1 MTACISRTFMW
12 HNRWDADHCPCVECE
27 PNWAP
32 QPKLD
37 ASVKRVTSVSL
48 AARGRPCR
56 TAGDDH
62 HATSDRT
69 HCGTWIR
76 SDQFP
81 VLWHHAVA
89 AHHWT
94 GRRRSRPRRTSEAMN
109 TNMPRSLCRSLAVI
123 FGLAIQCWRTDWTFI
138 RIFGCW
144 TASQWTGSL
153 DLVWGRTS
161 RSWWSIRETGG
172 PWWLSENAVELP
184 PVYLL
189 WSASR
194 LSRRV
199 ASHLAA
205 STERRRVSAAWWTP
219 VEKLPVQTEDK
230 WTGTPSCWPW
240 NADTCGQLDALAH
253 EDRHRVCLWTPPTPD
268 FWWLIGR
275 TLASPSWSVEPPCDG
290 WEWTGLS
297 QVADLLSSWVPET
310 TDCRNPGTSRWW
322 HVRWPPSSTRHLRL
336 AEGLVG
342 CSWSGNWCF
351 DGWAEVVAGMQCP
364 PHPRRCR
371 WPGSCPA
378 DSASAGQSLLGE
390 PPPGTRQRFLA
401 EEA

>member
-32 QPKLD
+32 QPELD

-89 AHHWT
+89 AHLVEPVRPWT
-94 GRRRSRPRRTSEAMN
+94 PTCREACADLWQLY
-109 TNMPRSLCRSLAVI
+109 S
-123 FGLAIQCWRTDWTFI
+123 DWPSSVEELTGPLFA
-138 RIFGCW
+138 FSAGAPLWSVECW

-230 WTGTPSCWPW
+230 WTGTPSCWPR
-240 NADTCGQLDALAH
+240 NADTCGQLDASAH

-275 TLASPSWSVEPPCDG
+275 NPCVSILKCGTTMWRFRVDRSITGRRSPVF
-290 WEWTGLS
+290 L
-297 QVADLLSSWVPET
+297 
-310 TDCRNPGTSRWW
+310 
-322 HVRWPPSSTRHLRL
+322 
-336 AEGLVG
+336 
-342 CSWSGNWCF
+342 
-351 DGWAEVVAGMQCP
+351 
-364 PHPRRCR
+364 
-371 WPGSCPA
+371 
-378 DSASAGQSLLGE
+378 
-390 PPPGTRQRFLA
+390 GTRNNRL
-401 EEA
+401 

>member
-1 MTACISRTFMW
+1 M
-12 HNRWDADHCPCVECE
+12 H
-27 PNWAP
+27 
-32 QPKLD
+32 
-37 ASVKRVTSVSL
+37 
-48 AARGRPCR
+48 
-56 TAGDDH
+56 
-62 HATSDRT
+62 
-69 HCGTWIR
+69 
-76 SDQFP
+76 
-81 VLWHHAVA
+81 
-89 AHHWT
+89 
-94 GRRRSRPRRTSEAMN
+94 
-109 TNMPRSLCRSLAVI
+109 
-123 FGLAIQCWRTDWTFI
+123 
-138 RIFGCW
+138 
-144 TASQWTGSL
+144 
-153 DLVWGRTS
+153 
-161 RSWWSIRETGG
+161 
-172 PWWLSENAVELP
+172 
-184 PVYLL
+184 LL

-205 STERRRVSAAWWTP
+205 STERRQVSAAWWTP

-230 WTGTPSCWPW
+230 WTDTPSCWPR
-240 NADTCGQLDALAH
+240 NADTCGQLDASAH

-342 CSWSGNWCF
+342 CSWSG
-351 DGWAEVVAGMQCP
+351 GPEVVAGMQCP
-364 PHPRRCR
+364 PRPRRCR
-371 WPGSCPA
+371 WPGSCPV

-390 PPPGTRQRFLA
+390 PPPGTRQHFLLRKHKKTCQTSCFLGRVVDGPFRRQLERA
-401 EEA
+401 APVWPSSALRK